1 MGEGLA
7 VDLQAML
14 DTAVVMFQ
22 QEWGQKIREQRQA
35 VGNIGRH
42 DIDILAQTLLIMG
55 ISLSPEEL
63 AQIEEGT
70 FTNIDVRLLLAI
82 QAVLEVGVDNA
93 MFTALKQG
101 AQQHEP

>member
-22 QEWGQKIREQRQA
+22 QEWGQKIREQRQTVA
-35 VGNIGRH
+35 DMGMAEV
-42 DIDILAQTLLIMG
+42 DILAQTLPLLG

-63 AQIEEGT
+63 AQLEEGT

-82 QAVLEVGVDNA
+82 QMVLEVGVDHA
-93 MFTALKQG
+93 MHTALMQG
-101 AQQHEP
+101 VQPHKT